1 MKRVTIDGYKPD
13 SSESGFF
20 VREYKSFEVGSIEQA
35 KALAREEFS
44 ELFNIWIY
52 DDETGRAR
60 KPLMAVWHSKDS
72 HWENSLQNIFRW
84 EHWREWKQIFKGMK

>member
-1 MKRVTIDGYKPD
+1 MKIIVDGYKPD

-35 KALAREEFS
+35 KALALEEFS
-44 ELFNIWIY
+44 GPFNIWIY

-60 KPLMAVWHSKDS
+60 KPLMAVWHSES
-72 HWENSLQNIFRW
+72 THWEDGLQNIFRW